1 MKKATL
7 FILGICLSFCSSP
20 VLKDITYPVPTL
32 VVYLSGL
39 SGKTQT
45 ALNLPPYS
53 YGFFL
58 GIR

>member
-7 FILGICLSFCSSP
+7 FILGICLSSCSSP

-39 SGKTQT
+39 SWED
-45 ALNLPPYS
+45 
-53 YGFFL
+53 
-58 GIR
+58 